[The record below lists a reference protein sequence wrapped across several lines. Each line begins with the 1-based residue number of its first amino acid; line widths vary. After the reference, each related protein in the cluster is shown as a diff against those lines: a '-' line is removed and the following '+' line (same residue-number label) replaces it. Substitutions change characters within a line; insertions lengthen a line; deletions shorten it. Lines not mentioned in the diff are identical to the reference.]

1 MLYRAQNT
9 LHDSETDQRFTVTGT
24 PRDHFL
30 EGSLKGVYSLQDPNG
45 ITVIVHRDIVESER
59 FTLVAA

>member
-1 MLYRAQNT
+1 MLYRANNT
-9 LHDSETDQRFTVTGT
+9 LLDSETDQRYTVSGT

-30 EGSLKGVYSLQDPNG
+30 EGSARGVYSLIDQDGNH
-45 ITVIVHRDIVESER
+45 VIFSRETVESER

>member
-1 MLYRAQNT
+1 MLYRANNT
-9 LHDSETDQRFTVTGT
+9 LLDSETDQRFTVTGT

-30 EGSLKGVYSLQDPNG
+30 EGSARGVYSLQDADG
-45 ITVIVHRDIVESER
+45 VTVIFHRDIVESER